1 MTAVTDLFSVS
12 GKTAVVTGGSRGI
25 GMMIARGLLQ
35 AGAKVY
41 ITARKAEACDAAA
54 AELSQFGECHS
65 IPTDLSTRA
74 GAERLRDGVAA
85 RADRVHILVNNA
97 GAAWGAPIE
106 EYPEDGWDKVL
117 DTNVK
122 GVFFTTQLFL
132 PLLRAAATAEERASV
147 VNIGSVDGL
156 SVPIP
161 ESFAYSTSKAAV
173 HMLTRH
179 LARRLVGENIN
190 VNAIAPGLF
199 PSKMTAFMYESPETA
214 AAVIDRIPMHREGAQ
229 DDIAGTV
236 IFLSSRASAYVTG
249 AVIPVSGGL
258 ATIA

>member
-1 MTAVTDLFSVS
+1 MADLFSVE

-25 GMMIARGLLQ
+25 GLMIARGLLL
-35 AGAKVY
+35 AGARVY
-41 ITARKAEACDAAA
+41 ISARKADLCDAAA
-54 AELSQFGECHS
+54 ADLGQFGECFS
-65 IPTDLSTRA
+65 VPSDLSTRD
-74 GAERLRDGVAA
+74 GAEHLHEGVAA
-85 RADRVHILVNNA
+85 REKHVHILVNNA
-97 GAAWGAPIE
+97 GAAWGAPID

-132 PLLRAAATAEERASV
+132 PLLRAAATEQDRASV
-147 VNIGSVDGL
+147 INIGSVDGL
-156 SVPIP
+156 SVPAQ

-199 PSKMTAFMYESPETA
+199 PSKMTAFMYETPELEKATL
-214 AAVIDRIPMHREGAQ
+214 RGIPMHREGGQ
-229 DDIAGTV
+229 DDIAGAV
-236 IFLSSRASAYVTG
+236 IYLSSRAGAYVTG

-258 ATIA
+258 ATLS

>member
-1 MTAVTDLFSVS
+1 MTAVGDLFGVK

-25 GMMIARGLLQ
+25 GLMIARGLIE
-35 AGAKVY
+35 AGARVY

-54 AELSQFGECHS
+54 AELSKVGECIS
-65 IPTDLSTRA
+65 IPSDLSTRA
-74 GAERLRDGVAA
+74 GIDHLRDGVAA
-85 RADRVHILVNNA
+85 REKQVHILVNNA
-97 GAAWGAPIE
+97 GAAWGAPID
-106 EYPEDGWDKVL
+106 EYPEEGWDKVI

-122 GVFFTTQLFL
+122 AVFFTTQQFL
-132 PLLRAAATAEERASV
+132 PMLRAAATPEDRARV
-147 VNIGSVDGL
+147 VNIGSIDGL
-156 SVPIP
+156 SVPVP
-161 ESFAYSTSKAAV
+161 ESFAYSTSKAAI

-179 LARRLVGENIN
+179 LARRLVEENIN

-199 PSKMTAFMYESPETA
+199 PSKMTAFMYETPELEA
-214 AAVIDRIPMHREGAQ
+214 AMMERIPMHREGRQ

-236 IFLSSRASAYVTG
+236 IFLVSRASAYITG

>member
-1 MTAVTDLFSVS
+1 MKLHGQTAL
-12 GKTAVVTGGSRGI
+12 VTGGSRGI

-35 AGAKVY
+35 AGARVY

-54 AELSQFGECHS
+54 AELSQFGECIS
-65 IPTDLSTRA
+65 VPSDLSTRA
-74 GAERLRDGVAA
+74 GAEHLYEGVAA
-85 RADRVHILVNNA
+85 REKKVHILVNNA
-97 GAAWGAPIE
+97 GAAWGAPID

-132 PLLRAAATAEERASV
+132 PLLRAAATAQDRASV

-156 SVPIP
+156 SVPVP
-161 ESFAYSTSKAAV
+161 ESFAYSASKAAV

-179 LARRLVGENIN
+179 LARRLVDENIN

-199 PSKMTAFMYESPETA
+199 PSKMTSFMYATPEA
-214 AAVIDRIPMHREGAQ
+214 AKATLELIPMHREGGQ
-229 DDIAGTV
+229 DDVAGAV
-236 IFLSSRASAYVTG
+236 IYLSSRAGAYVTG

-258 ATIA
+258 ATLS